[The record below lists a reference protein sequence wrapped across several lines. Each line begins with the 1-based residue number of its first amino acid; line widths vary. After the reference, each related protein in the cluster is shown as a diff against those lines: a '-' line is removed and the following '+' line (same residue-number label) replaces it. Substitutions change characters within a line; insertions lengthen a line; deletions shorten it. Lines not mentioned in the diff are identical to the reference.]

1 MERQSRTA
9 GDWRLSV
16 RFIILLKRA
25 GAAMLTLAGGRGGLR
40 TPGTLQATE
49 KNDAFTAKDAIVYCI
64 PEGIVNLILKEV
76 RLRDFST

>member
-1 MERQSRTA
+1 
-9 GDWRLSV
+9 
-16 RFIILLKRA
+16 
-25 GAAMLTLAGGRGGLR
+25 MLTLAGGRGGLR
-40 TPGTLQATE
+40 TPGAFQATE

>member
-1 MERQSRTA
+1 
-9 GDWRLSV
+9 
-16 RFIILLKRA
+16 
-25 GAAMLTLAGGRGGLR
+25 MLTLAGGWGDSGR
-40 TPGTLQATE
+40 QALFRQQ